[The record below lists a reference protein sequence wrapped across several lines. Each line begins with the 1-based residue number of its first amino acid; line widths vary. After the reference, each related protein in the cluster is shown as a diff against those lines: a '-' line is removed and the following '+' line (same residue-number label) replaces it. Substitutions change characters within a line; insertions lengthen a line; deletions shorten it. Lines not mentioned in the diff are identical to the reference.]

1 MNVQHISLYICGC
14 LSFKTP
20 TIIQG
25 LLEKQ
30 QQQKNPMNLIN
41 EEPVNWTLTRCLQ
54 GFLTLNSNVT
64 VLTYFCFLWLCRAL
78 YFFVKLF
85 AGLVFCLVK
94 IQKHFTF
101 GAKRQQKKKK
111 KKSNLAESECFCL
124 CRGSAVC
131 RAVTPPVISLTQRR
145 QSDKMGT
152 QRETHFTLKT
162 LLAPMLRVR
171 HLERMCFFVCSFF
184 SLSSQ
189 TECFIC

>member
-1 MNVQHISLYICGC
+1 MSARISDTKLKCDSLDI
-14 LSFKTP
+14 
-20 TIIQG
+20 
-25 LLEKQ
+25 LLFS
-30 QQQKNPMNLIN
+30 
-41 EEPVNWTLTRCLQ
+41 VALQ
-54 GFLTLNSNVT
+54 SSLLFCETVCWSGFLSRKDTEAF
-64 VLTYFCFLWLCRAL
+64 YIWCKKA
-78 YFFVKLF
+78 
-85 AGLVFCLVK
+85 A
-94 IQKHFTF
+94 
-101 GAKRQQKKKK
+101 KKKK

-162 LLAPMLRVR
+162 LLAPMLHVR